1 MEELEFNELR
11 SPSMRRELID
21 YLRGLS
27 DACYQHCAWVE
38 HKYPIG
44 GYDELDYAIHFLYD
58 DTKLAKDPGATVGS
72 ILKNRE
78 EVDCIEILI
87 EKLNLIFFKYGL
99 GLTDGEYIEKP
110 EWREVIQAAANAK
123 SCLEK

>member
-1 MEELEFNELR
+1 MEDLKSAKLR
-11 SPSMRRELID
+11 FPSLRGELID

-27 DACYQHCAWVE
+27 DACYQRCAWVG
-38 HKYPIG
+38 HKYSIG

-58 DTKLAKDPGATVGS
+58 DTKLAKDPGATLGS

-78 EVDCIEILI
+78 EVDCIKILI
-87 EKLNLIFFKYGL
+87 EKLDLIFFKYGL
-99 GLTDGEYIEKP
+99 ELTDGEYIEKP
-110 EWREVIQAAANAK
+110 EWREVIRAAADAK